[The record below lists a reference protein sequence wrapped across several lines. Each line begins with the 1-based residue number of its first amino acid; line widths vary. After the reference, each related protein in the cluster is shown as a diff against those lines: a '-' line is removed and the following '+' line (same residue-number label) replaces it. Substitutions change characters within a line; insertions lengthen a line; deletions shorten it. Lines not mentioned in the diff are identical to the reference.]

1 MQSPDQ
7 TIALY
12 HPLLQSA
19 ALRLLRC
26 KADAEDMVQ
35 ETFIKWLSI
44 DPSTIKNTR
53 AYLMTAVTNNCIN
66 HLNALKRK
74 KEEYLES
81 FQLPEFLIKIKE
93 NDFAHLDFEIEVSK
107 AFNLILNRLEPLER
121 AIYLLKE
128 AFNFDYDVLQEL
140 FDKKKEHLRQLFSRA
155 RKKLGENTEILEV
168 SPNRAHLAEAFLN
181 ACKGNITDFINTLKQ
196 DISELSVKKINK

>member
-1 MQSPDQ
+1 MNQDQ

-12 HPLLQSA
+12 HPLLQTA

-44 DPSTIKNTR
+44 DQSKILNTK
-53 AYLMTAVTNNCIN
+53 AYLVTAVTNNCLN
-66 HLNALKRK
+66 HLNALKKK

-81 FQLPEFLIKIKE
+81 FHFPEFLTKIKE
-93 NDFAHLDFEIEVSK
+93 SDFAHLDVEAELSK
-107 AFNLILNRLEPLER
+107 AFRLISSKLEPLER

-128 AFNFDYDVLQEL
+128 AFNFDYEELQEL
-140 FDKKKEHLRQLFSRA
+140 FDKKKEHCRQLFCRA
-155 RKKLGENTEILEV
+155 RKKLVKQTDLIDLTHQ
-168 SPNRAHLAEAFLN
+168 RLLLAESFKN
-181 ACKGNITDFINTLKQ
+181 ACQGNISDFIQVLKQ
-196 DISELSVKKINK
+196 DITEALQKKVKK

>member
-12 HPLLQSA
+12 HPVLQSA
-19 ALRLLRC
+19 AQKLLRC

-44 DPSTIKNTR
+44 DQSTIKNTK
-53 AYLMTAVTNNCIN
+53 AYLITAVTNNCIN

-74 KEEYLES
+74 KEEYFDSLH
-81 FQLPEFLIKIKE
+81 LPEFLVKIKE
-93 NDFAHLDFEIEVSK
+93 SDFAHLDFEVEVSK
-107 AFNLILNRLEPLER
+107 AFSLILSKLEPLER

-128 AFNFDYDVLQEL
+128 AFNFDYDALQEL

-155 RKKLGENTEILEV
+155 RKKLGENAAIIEV
-168 SPNRAHLAEAFLN
+168 SENQAQLADSFLN
-181 ACKGNITDFINTLKQ
+181 ACKGNITDFIITLKK
-196 DISELSVKKINK
+196 DISELSVKNIKN

>member
-1 MQSPDQ
+1 MQSPEQ

-19 ALRLLRC
+19 ALKLLRC

-35 ETFIKWLSI
+35 ETFVKWLSI
-44 DPSTIKNTR
+44 DQSKIKNTK

-81 FQLPEFLIKIKE
+81 FHLPEFLVKIKE
-93 NDFAHLDFEIEVSK
+93 SDLAHLDLEVEVSK
-107 AFNLILNRLEPLER
+107 AFRLILSKLEPLER

-128 AFNFDYDVLQEL
+128 AFNFDYDLLQEL
-140 FDKKKEHLRQLFSRA
+140 FDKKKEHLRQLFCRA
-155 RKKLGENTEILEV
+155 RKKLGETMEEIETDHQPAQLV
-168 SPNRAHLAEAFLN
+168 DSFLN
-181 ACKGNITDFINTLKQ
+181 ACKGNVADFINTLKK
-196 DISELSVKKINK
+196 DISEFSVKKLKK

>member
-1 MQSPDQ
+1 MQSQEQ

-19 ALRLLRC
+19 AQKLLRC

-44 DPSTIKNTR
+44 DQSTIKNTK
-53 AYLMTAVTNNCIN
+53 AYLMTAVTNNCLN

-81 FQLPEFLIKIKE
+81 FHLPEFLVKIKE
-93 NDFAHLDFEIEVSK
+93 SDFAHLDFEVEVSK
-107 AFNLILNRLEPLER
+107 AFKLILSKLEPLER

-128 AFNFDYDVLQEL
+128 AFNFDYDLLQEL
-140 FDKKKEHLRQLFSRA
+140 FDKKKEHLRQLVSRA
-155 RKKLGENTEILEV
+155 RKKLGEKSEMIEV
-168 SPNRAHLAEAFLN
+168 SHNRAQLADSFLN
-181 ACKGNITDFINTLKQ
+181 ACKGNISDFINTLKQ
-196 DISELSVKKINK
+196 DISELSVKKLKK

>member
-1 MQSPDQ
+1 MQSPEQ

-19 ALRLLRC
+19 AQKLLRC

-44 DPSTIKNTR
+44 DQSTIKNTK

-74 KEEYLES
+74 KEEYLDS
-81 FQLPEFLIKIKE
+81 FHLPEFLVKIRE
-93 NDFAHLDFEIEVSK
+93 SDFAHLDFEVEVSK
-107 AFNLILNRLEPLER
+107 AFSLILSKLEPLER

-128 AFNFDYDVLQEL
+128 AFNFDYDLLQEL
-140 FDKKKEHLRQLFSRA
+140 FDKKKEHLRQLFCRA
-155 RKKLGENTEILEV
+155 RKKLGENVEV
-168 SPNRAHLAEAFLN
+168 IEMGHKPAQLADSFLN
-181 ACKGNITDFINTLKQ
+181 ACKGNIADFVNTLKK

>member
-1 MQSPDQ
+1 MYTPDQ

-19 ALRLLRC
+19 AQKLLRC

-44 DPSTIKNTR
+44 DPSTIKNTK

-74 KEEYLES
+74 KEEYFDS
-81 FQLPEFLIKIKE
+81 FHLPEFLVKIKE
-93 NDFAHLDFEIEVSK
+93 SDFAHLDFEVEVSK
-107 AFNLILNRLEPLER
+107 AFNLILSKLEPLER

-128 AFNFDYDVLQEL
+128 AFNFDYDMLQEL
-140 FDKKKEHLRQLFSRA
+140 FDKKKDHLRQLFSRA
-155 RKKLGENTEILEV
+155 RKKLGENTPMIEV
-168 SPNRAHLAEAFLN
+168 SHNPAQLADSFLN
-181 ACKGNITDFINTLKQ
+181 ACKGNITDFINTLKK
-196 DISELSVKKINK
+196 DISELSVKKLKK

>member
-81 FQLPEFLIKIKE
+81 FQLPEFL
-93 NDFAHLDFEIEVSK
+93 HY
-107 AFNLILNRLEPLER
+107 LNEKSRLE
-121 AIYLLKE
+121 I
-128 AFNFDYDVLQEL
+128 L
-140 FDKKKEHLRQLFSRA
+140 FEFH
-155 RKKLGENTEILEV
+155 V
-168 SPNRAHLAEAFLN
+168 H
-181 ACKGNITDFINTLKQ
+181 
-196 DISELSVKKINK
+196 

>member
-19 ALRLLRC
+19 AQKLLRC

-35 ETFIKWLSI
+35 ETYIKWLSI
-44 DPSTIKNTR
+44 DQSTIKNTK

-66 HLNALKRK
+66 HLNTLKRK
-74 KEEYLES
+74 KEEYLDS
-81 FQLPEFLIKIKE
+81 FHLPEFLVKIKE
-93 NDFAHLDFEIEVSK
+93 SDFAHLDFDVEVSK
-107 AFNLILNRLEPLER
+107 AFNLAMSKLEPLER

-140 FDKKKEHLRQLFSRA
+140 FDKKKDHLRQLFSRA
-155 RKKLGENTEILEV
+155 RKKIGEKTEVIEV
-168 SPNRAHLAEAFLN
+168 SANHAELADSFLN
-181 ACKGNITDFINTLKQ
+181 ACKGNIADFINTLKQ
-196 DISELSVKKINK
+196 DISELSVKTINK

>member
-1 MQSPDQ
+1 MQSPEQ

-19 ALRLLRC
+19 AQKLLRC

-44 DPSTIKNTR
+44 DQSTIKNTR

-66 HLNALKRK
+66 HLNTLKRK
-74 KEEYLES
+74 KEEYLDA
-81 FQLPEFLIKIKE
+81 FHLPEFLVKIKE
-93 NDFAHLDFEIEVSK
+93 SDFAHLDFEIEVSK
-107 AFNLILNRLEPLER
+107 AFKLILSKLEPLER

-128 AFNFDYDVLQEL
+128 AFNFDYDLLQEI
-140 FDKKKEHLRQLFSRA
+140 FDKKKEHLRQLFCRA
-155 RKKLGENTEILEV
+155 RKKLGENAEVIEITHN
-168 SPNRAHLAEAFLN
+168 PTHLADSFIN
-181 ACKGNITDFINTLKQ
+181 ACKGNIADFVNTLKM
-196 DISELSVKKINK
+196 DISELSVKKIKK

>member
-12 HPLLQSA
+12 HPVLQSA
-19 ALRLLRC
+19 AQKLLRC

-44 DPSTIKNTR
+44 DQSTIKNTK
-53 AYLMTAVTNNCIN
+53 AYLITAVTNNCIN

-74 KEEYLES
+74 KEEYLDT
-81 FQLPEFLIKIKE
+81 FHLPEFLVKIKE
-93 NDFAHLDFEIEVSK
+93 SDFAHLDFEVEVSK
-107 AFNLILNRLEPLER
+107 AFSLILSKLEPLER

-128 AFNFDYDVLQEL
+128 AFNFDYDALQEL

-155 RKKLGENTEILEV
+155 RKKLGENAAIIEV
-168 SPNRAHLAEAFLN
+168 NEKQAQLADSFLN
-181 ACKGNITDFINTLKQ
+181 ACKGNITDFINTLKK
-196 DISELSVKKINK
+196 DIPEPSLKKIKN